1 MQHTPQ
7 QNKLFHEALI
17 AAYVDF
23 QFLRIMIRR
32 DLNDPLD
39 DITPE
44 LPKTKGVAAVIQ
56 WAVAEDKLQ
65 QLSDALIKDKPN
77 NPKVKAYR
85 ESLNGT
91 LPQVLPP
98 ANFETFAVP
107 QNWSGKASGLEAL
120 VQKDN
125 RLELATEWA
134 AAMKQAQSRV
144 CRIEAPEGTAVGTGF
159 LVGFDLILTNCH
171 VYRLIENQPA
181 VARFDYFAENSPGT
195 AYGINQPY
203 IAVSTEDKLDFA
215 LLHLAS
221 KVEPARGKFTPK
233 VHEFKRGQVQLILQ
247 HASGNPLKLG
257 IGQVTMIDDLH
268 GGVFYDP
275 NTEPGSSGSPVFT
288 MNWELVA
295 IHHFGSSNDNRGVPL
310 APIWKR
316 LATEGHI

>member
-1 MQHTPQ
+1 MQHTLE
-7 QNKLFHEALI
+7 QNKLFYDALVS
-17 AAYVDF
+17 AYTEF
-23 QFLRIMIRR
+23 QFLIIMVWKE
-32 DLNDPLD
+32 LNDPLD
-39 DITPE
+39 SISPRLSKAE
-44 LPKTKGVAAVIQ
+44 GALEVIK
-56 WAVAEDKLQ
+56 WATAEGKLQ
-65 QLSDALIKDKPN
+65 QLSDALIKEKPN

-144 CRIEAPEGTAVGTGF
+144 CRIEAPAGTAVGTGF

-181 VARFDYFAENSPGT
+181 VARFDYFTENAPGT
-195 AYGINQPY
+195 EYPINQPY

-215 LLHLAS
+215 LLRLAS

-233 VHEFKRGQVQLILQ
+233 AHEFQRGQVQLILQ

-288 MNWELVA
+288 MDWELVA
-295 IHHFGSSNDNRGVPL
+295 IHHFGSPNGNRGVPL
-310 APIWKR
+310 APIWKL
-316 LATEGHI
+316 LAKEKHI